1 MKQLVPLAT
10 PPSHLERYVAIRNR
24 KKIVTRNVLIAHHA
38 QIEARF
44 DALAA
49 RIAAGDLETIGASTL
64 LAISKELR
72 LCYGSETKKLEE
84 LRAAIK
90 EAQATGQLK
99 YCPYCQTTLG
109 GTDDHY
115 LPAVLFPEFAVHP
128 VNLVPACSTCNTTK
142 GDAWLDGA
150 GRRLFLQFFTDAIPA
165 VDFLQV
171 TLVTSPGVR
180 SVGARFQLVQAGM
193 SNADWELIRSHF
205 DRLHLIERYEEL
217 GNDEIGIM
225 LDSGRSH
232 REAGGADVRHFLG
245 LEAGKAERRFGR
257 NHWRARILAALAAHP
272 DVEVL
277 TTP

>member
-1 MKQLVPLAT
+1 MKQLIPLAT
-10 PPSHLERYVAIRNR
+10 PPSYIQRYTAIRDR
-24 KKIVTRNVLIAHHA
+24 KHHVTRGVLAAHHA

-44 DALAA
+44 VVLAA
-49 RIAAGDLETIGASTL
+49 RVIGGNIEAIGASTL

-84 LRAAIK
+84 LRTAIK
-90 EAQATGQLK
+90 DAQPNGQLK

-115 LPAVLFPEFAVHP
+115 LPAVLFPEFAIHP
-128 VNLVPACSTCNTTK
+128 INLIPACSTCNTTK
-142 GDAWLDGA
+142 GDDWLDAA
-150 GRRLFLQFFTDAIPA
+150 GRRRYLQFFTDVIPA

-171 TLVTSPGVR
+171 KLITSPGVR

-193 SNADWELIRSHF
+193 PSASWQLIQSHF
-205 DRLHLIERYEEL
+205 TRLHLIGRYEEL
-217 GNDEIGIM
+217 GNDEIGVM
-225 LDSGRSH
+225 LDSGRSF

-245 LEAGKAERRFGR
+245 LEAGKARERFGR

-272 DVEVL
+272 DVEDL
-277 TTP
+277 TVP